1 MRSETNPNP
10 PKPLKVKEMF
20 TRVMTVA
27 ELLANSSENHEPKHR
42 PSPTGQ
48 ILQKTQKSKPDVS

>member
-1 MRSETNPNP
+1 MRSESKSTP

-27 ELLANSSENHEPKHR
+27 ELLSKSSENHEPKHR
-42 PSPTGQ
+42 PYSQ
-48 ILQKTQKSKPDVS
+48 ILQKTQK